1 MPSSASA
8 VKWRVC
14 EAKSASTSAEKIR
27 LSLIGSPQQRC
38 FHRLHRFSPFCET
51 SVMRRLLFALAS
63 VFQTDVFVE
72 CEVAVAAIFHP
83 LDVDGADAVILETH
97 QLFDWKIVVAEIFEF
112 ANE

>member
-1 MPSSASA
+1 MKQRAPVPAQKRIVLISLA
-8 VKWRVC
+8 VLNEDV
-14 EAKSASTSAEKIR
+14 
-27 LSLIGSPQQRC
+27 

-83 LDVDGADAVILETH
+83 LDVRGADAVILETH
-97 QLFDWKIVVAEIFEF
+97 QLFDRKIVVADIFQF